1 MDVFLNSPQEVK
13 GRSPVHMRKK
23 RYIGLLGR
31 YGRAI
36 RGFPGSL
43 PGSGT
48 QLPEN
53 RHRNP
58 FYRAGLVLTRNL
70 KSCLPLNGEKIIPA
84 NKFVWPARC
93 PRSTIR

>member
-31 YGRAI
+31 YGKAI

-48 QLPEN
+48 QLPKIDIEI
-53 RHRNP
+53 RFIVQVYYGP
-58 FYRAGLVLTRNL
+58 F
-70 KSCLPLNGEKIIPA
+70 
-84 NKFVWPARC
+84 W
-93 PRSTIR
+93 

>member
-1 MDVFLNSPQEVK
+1 
-13 GRSPVHMRKK
+13 MRKK

-58 FYRAGLVLTRNL
+58 FYRAGLKMRYDVGIWLTMEVD
-70 KSCLPLNGEKIIPA
+70 S
-84 NKFVWPARC
+84 
-93 PRSTIR
+93 